1 MAKRLGG
8 GTALYEN
15 PICALQ
21 FDHDLVPNGWV
32 AHRLL
37 FAPAFDDAEIAR
49 LKRTYLSEKGFTAA
63 RAAFS
68 AYVAEGRGVLS
79 VATPD
84 SHLDAFVNTWLPR
97 QVHYHGD
104 TNRLSTDPQTRNLLQ
119 DAMGSA
125 YIKPATTRA
134 AVLKALSQQNADGSM
149 PDGVTLYD
157 GAELK
162 YINQI
167 PHTDHC
173 VWLPIC
179 LEAYLDETDDYA
191 VLDEVVDR
199 ITVRERLSNALR
211 WLAGH
216 VDHRGLNFI
225 DQGDWNDPMNMVGW
239 KGKGVSGWL
248 SLATAHALRL
258 WAGICEADGRDG
270 AQWRAEAERFNTA
283 HEHAS
288 VGWRLVRARHH
299 RR

>member
-1 MAKRLGG
+1 M
-8 GTALYEN
+8 
-15 PICALQ
+15 
-21 FDHDLVPNGWV
+21 